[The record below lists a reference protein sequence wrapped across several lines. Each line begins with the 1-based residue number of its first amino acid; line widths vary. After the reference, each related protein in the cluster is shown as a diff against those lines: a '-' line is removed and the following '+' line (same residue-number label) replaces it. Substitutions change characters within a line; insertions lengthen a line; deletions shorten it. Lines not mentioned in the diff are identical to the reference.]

1 MHAIARES
9 ALRRLYQECREMVP
23 RLRELGMRIERLA
36 PPDAYEV
43 MTWLQP
49 DVDQLLE
56 ESERILEAI
65 DAKA

>member
-1 MHAIARES
+1 
-9 ALRRLYQECREMVP
+9 MVL
-23 RLRELGMRIERLA
+23 RLRELGWRIERLA
-36 PPDAYEV
+36 PRDAYEV

-49 DVDQLLE
+49 DVDQILE

>member
-1 MHAIARES
+1 
-9 ALRRLYQECREMVP
+9 MVL
-23 RLRELGMRIERLA
+23 RLRELGRRIERLT
-36 PPDAYEV
+36 PRDAYEV

-49 DVDQLLE
+49 EVDQILE

>member
-1 MHAIARES
+1 
-9 ALRRLYQECREMVP
+9 MVLH
-23 RLRELGMRIERLA
+23 LRELGMRIERLA
-36 PPDAYEV
+36 PPDAREV

-56 ESERILEAI
+56 ESERILDAI